1 MNGNNRQWRRIL
13 LPLLFVFLAA
23 RGECGGVDIDLTVLS
38 GNMLYAAVYN
48 MVNDPTAYAGK
59 TVKLDG
65 TYVTYATDD
74 PAAPIRACIVRDAAG
89 CCASGLEFR
98 LAAPQPYP
106 PEDSQIMLVGTLA
119 LDDSEN
125 PPVLM
130 LIDAAFAE

>member
-1 MNGNNRQWRRIL
+1 MQRKNRRWHRIWL
-13 LPLLFVFLAA
+13 SLLFALFAV
-23 RGECGGVDIDLTVLS
+23 RGEGGSVDIDLTILH

-48 MVNDPTAYAGK
+48 MVNDPSAYAGK

-65 TYVTYATDD
+65 TYAVYETDD
-74 PAAPIRACIVRDAAG
+74 PEAPLHACIVRDAAG

-106 PEDSQIMLVGTLA
+106 TEGSHILLIGTLA
-119 LDDSEN
+119 IDEGES

-130 LIDAAFAE
+130 LKDAAFAE

>member
-1 MNGNNRQWRRIL
+1 MNGINRQWRRIL

-48 MVNDPTAYAGK
+48 MVNDPTAYA
-59 TVKLDG
+59 VKLDG

-98 LAAPQPYP
+98 LAAPQSYP

-119 LDDSEN
+119 LDDSEKQ
-125 PPVLM
+125 PVLM